1 MKGHSRNILHSV
13 LDIEAEIDNTDFKIS
28 VENAL
33 SQIAAYQHELQIV
46 FSFFFFFLTNTSFMD
61 I

>member
-13 LDIEAEIDNTDFKIS
+13 LDTEAEIENTDFKIS

-33 SQIAAYQHELQIV
+33 SQIASYQHEIQRV
-46 FSFFFFFLTNTSFMD
+46 FFK